1 MGIRIHPNE
10 QSQEREIIYRLVSE
24 SSHDGIWYWDFV
36 ENKRF
41 FLSDWYEIFGL
52 SKDQSYDRLQWDEKI
67 HPEDRPFMER
77 QLREYL
83 EEITEKYQCQYRI
96 REKDGGYRW
105 VEEKGKVIRDNN
117 RRPALMAGAHID
129 ISKYKSQQQIIDHMT
144 FHDRL
149 TDLPNRVL
157 FMDRLNI
164 ALGFAK
170 RHNNKTAVIFMD
182 MDNFKTVNESRGH
195 EWGDRVLQVIT
206 GRMTDMVRNYETIAR
221 LGGDEF
227 AIVLAGIE
235 SREEVANFC
244 ERLRKNL
251 AATTAPDGNWLDLS
265 ASMGVALYP
274 DDGLTP
280 AELLYNADIAMNNMK
295 AREKNGWQF
304 FQPQM
309 KTEVTRKL
317 EIKQRLRK
325 AFENQEFTLHYQ
337 PQIDMKTGKIRAVEA
352 LIRWNEP
359 MLGRI
364 APLEFIPIA
373 EESGIIIS
381 LGEWVL
387 REACRQNRAWRE
399 RYNLSLIMAVNI
411 SAIQLKQRKFV
422 DVVIE
427 ILADTGVS
435 PECLELEITESV
447 FIHSFEEVA
456 SMLGLL
462 RRAGVKISLDDF
474 GIGYSS
480 LSYLKRLP
488 LDTLKI
494 DKSFISDIHGD
505 ERGKNIT
512 DSIVNLVHK
521 LGLITVAEGVETQKQ
536 LDCLLLAECDNVQG
550 YLLGK
555 PLPAAE
561 VDTLLLKHDFRGQIQ
576 PVHPEGRAKRAV
588 LTKTGETK
596 LKKKQVRPIETK

>member
-1 MGIRIHPNE
+1 MDIRKHPNE
-10 QSQEREIIYRLVSE
+10 QPQGKEIIYRLVSE
-24 SSHDGIWYWDFV
+24 SSNDGIWYWDLV

-52 SKDQSYDRLQWDEKI
+52 SRDRSYDRLQWSEI
-67 HPEDRPFMER
+67 VHPEDRSLMEK

-83 EEITEKYQCQYRI
+83 EELIGSYHCQYRI

-105 VEEKGKVIRDNN
+105 VEDKGKVIRDPNH
-117 RRPALMAGAHID
+117 RPVMMAGAHID
-129 ISKYKSQQQIIDHMT
+129 ISKYKSQQQIIEHMAC
-144 FHDRL
+144 HDRL
-149 TDLPNRVL
+149 TGLSGRVP
-157 FMDRLNI
+157 FMDRVNLAI
-164 ALGFAK
+164 GFAK
-170 RHNNKTAVIFMD
+170 RHNRQTALICLD
-182 MDNFKTVNESRGH
+182 MDNFKTVNESQGR
-195 EWGDRVLQVIT
+195 EWGDRVLQVIA
-206 GRMTDMVRNYETIAR
+206 GRMTDMVRNCETIAR

-227 AIVLAGIE
+227 ALVLAGVE
-235 SREEVANFC
+235 SRDEVADFC
-244 ERLRKNL
+244 ERLKNNL
-251 AATTAPDGNWLDLS
+251 AATFDLDGNLFDLS

-274 DDGLTP
+274 DDGSTP
-280 AELLYNADIAMNNMK
+280 AELLYNADTAMNNIK

-317 EIKQRLRK
+317 EIKRRLRK

-337 PQIDMKTGKIRAVEA
+337 PQIDMRTGKIRAVEA

-359 MLGRI
+359 MLGQI
-364 APLEFIPIA
+364 APLEFIPVA
-373 EESGIIIS
+373 EESGIIIP

-387 REACRQNRAWRE
+387 REACRQNRVWHE

-422 DVVIE
+422 DVVTQ
-427 ILADTGVS
+427 ILADTGIS
-435 PECLELEITESV
+435 PEYLELEITESI

-456 SMLGLL
+456 SMLNQL
-462 RRAGVKISLDDF
+462 RQAGVKISLDDF

-512 DSIVNLVHK
+512 DSIVDLVHK

-536 LDCLLLAECDNVQG
+536 LDCLLRSECDNVQG

-555 PLPAAE
+555 PLPAEA
-561 VDTLLLKHDFRGQIQ
+561 VGKLLLQHDFRGRIKPDRSEQ
-576 PVHPEGRAKRAV
+576 
-588 LTKTGETK
+588 L
-596 LKKKQVRPIETK
+596 